1 MDDGDDGSVV
11 LFDGDCPLCSRVAAA
26 VAARDPGRRLRFAP
40 LASAAGARLLAEHGL
55 TGCRDTLV
63 LLDQGR
69 VHLRSGAAL
78 RIAGKLSGAARLLRL
93 LLLVPAP
100 LRDLVYDLVARRRH
114 RWFGQEDVCPVPP
127 PALRDRLLD
136 S

>member
-1 MDDGDDGSVV
+1 MDDDAGTVV
-11 LFDGDCPLCSRVAAA
+11 LFDGECPLCSRAVAAI
-26 VAARDPGRRLRFAP
+26 AARDPGRRLRFAA

-78 RIAGKLSGAARLLRL
+78 RIAGKLNGAVRLLWL
-93 LLLVPAP
+93 LLLIPAP
-100 LRDLVYDLVARRRH
+100 LRDLVYDFIARRRH
-114 RWFGQEDVCPVPP
+114 RWFKPDGTCPVPP
-127 PALRDRLLD
+127 PSLRDRLLD